1 MAKVVVLVIVVVVVV
16 EVMMGDS
23 GCRSSDF
30 CGGNV
35 DNNGDG
41 GGDDRDGIGSWWC
54 WLKLRLYLP
63 VFICLLLTDSMW

>member
-54 WLKLRLYLP
+54 
-63 VFICLLLTDSMW
+63 